1 MVWKPID
8 VGDTFM
14 LLRVVRRLSLDEV
27 VKRIKEFESR
37 LGASFLEFEKRFTEG
52 RLDPGLF
59 GEYVE
64 WADLVH
70 AYEAYVES
78 GELDYASDEVIDLR
92 DRDFERLLTHKR
104 IELLVALASSR
115 VESINELARR
125 VKRSVKNVHGDLKIL
140 ERLGFVQLR
149 KLGKRNIAP
158 EVLVKE
164 IGFLIQ

>member
-8 VGDTFM
+8 IAGALM
-14 LLRVVRRLSLDEV
+14 LVRVVRRLGLDEV
-27 VKRIKEFESR
+27 VKRMREFESR
-37 LGASFLEFEKRFTEG
+37 LGKSFLEFEKRFNEG
-52 RLDPGLF
+52 RLDSGLF

-70 AYEAYVES
+70 AYEGYVES
-78 GELDYASDEVIDLR
+78 GELDYASEEVIDLR
-92 DRDFERLLTHKR
+92 DKDFERLLTHKR
-104 IELLVALASSR
+104 VELLVALASSR

-125 VKRSVKNVHGDLKIL
+125 VKRSVKNVYGDLKIL
-140 ERLGFVQLR
+140 ERLRFVQLR
-149 KLGKRNIAP
+149 KLGKRNIVP

>member
-1 MVWKPID
+1 
-8 VGDTFM
+8 M
-14 LLRVVRRLSLDEV
+14 LLRVVKRLGLNEV

>member
-1 MVWKPID
+1 
-8 VGDTFM
+8 M
-14 LLRVVRRLSLDEV
+14 LLRVVKRLSLDEV

-37 LGASFLEFEKRFTEG
+37 LGISFLEFEKRFTEG
-52 RLDPGLF
+52 RLDQGLF

-70 AYEAYVES
+70 AYEGYVES
-78 GELDYASDEVIDLR
+78 GELDYASDEIIDLR
-92 DRDFERLLTHKR
+92 DKDFERLLTHKR
-104 IELLVALASSR
+104 VELLAALASSR

-125 VKRSVKNVHGDLKIL
+125 VKRSVKNVYDDLKVL
-140 ERLGFVQLR
+140 ERLRFVQLR
-149 KLGKRNIAP
+149 KLGRRNIVP

>member
-1 MVWKPID
+1 LVWKPID
-8 VGDTFM
+8 VNGGFM

-27 VKRIKEFESR
+27 VKQMKKFESK
-37 LGASFLEFEKRFTEG
+37 LGTSFLEFQKRFTEG

-70 AYEAYVES
+70 AYEGYVES
-78 GELDYASDEVIDLR
+78 GELDYSSEEVIDLR
-92 DRDFERLLTHKR
+92 DKDFEKLLTHKR
-104 IELLVALASSR
+104 VELLVALASLR

-125 VKRSVKNVHGDLKIL
+125 VKRSVKNVYGDLKIL

-149 KLGKRNIAP
+149 KLGKRNIVP

-164 IGFLIQ
+164 IGFLIP

>member
-1 MVWKPID
+1 MVCKPID
-8 VGDTFM
+8 SAGVLM

-27 VKRIKEFESR
+27 VKRMKEFESK
-37 LGASFLEFEKRFTEG
+37 LGTSFLEFEKKFTEG

-70 AYEAYVES
+70 AYEGYVES
-78 GELDYASDEVIDLR
+78 GELDYSSEEVTDLR
-92 DRDFERLLTHKR
+92 DRDFEKLLTHKR
-104 IELLVALASSR
+104 VELLVALASSR

-125 VKRSVKNVHGDLKIL
+125 VKRSVKNVYGDLKIL
-140 ERLGFVQLR
+140 ERLRFVQLR
-149 KLGKRNIAP
+149 KLGKRNIVP

>member
-8 VGDTFM
+8 VGDTSM

-27 VKRIKEFESR
+27 VKRVKEFESR
-37 LGASFLEFEKRFTEG
+37 LGASFLEFEERFTEG

-92 DRDFERLLTHKR
+92 NRDFERLLTHKR

>member
-37 LGASFLEFEKRFTEG
+37 LGASFLEFEERFTEG

-78 GELDYASDEVIDLR
+78 GELDYASDEVSTCATEI
-92 DRDFERLLTHKR
+92 
-104 IELLVALASSR
+104 SR
-115 VESINELARR
+115 
-125 VKRSVKNVHGDLKIL
+125 
-140 ERLGFVQLR
+140 GF
-149 KLGKRNIAP
+149 
-158 EVLVKE
+158 
-164 IGFLIQ
+164 

>member
-1 MVWKPID
+1 MVWKPIELGN
-8 VGDTFM
+8 VFM
-14 LLRVVRRLSLDEV
+14 LLRVVKRLSLNEV

>member
-1 MVWKPID
+1 
-8 VGDTFM
+8 M

-27 VKRIKEFESR
+27 VRRMKKFEVR
-37 LGASFLEFEKRFTEG
+37 LGTSFLEFEKRFTEG
-52 RLDPGLF
+52 KLDPGLF

-70 AYEAYVES
+70 AYEGYVES

-92 DRDFERLLTHKR
+92 DRDFEKLLTHER
-104 IELLVALASSR
+104 VELLVALASSR
-115 VESINELARR
+115 VESINELART
-125 VKRSVKNVHGDLKIL
+125 VKRSVKNIYGDLKVL
-140 ERLGFVQLR
+140 ERLGFIQLR
-149 KLGKRNIAP
+149 RLGKRNIVP

>member
-1 MVWKPID
+1 MVWKPIELGD
-8 VGDTFM
+8 VFM
-14 LLRVVRRLSLDEV
+14 LLRVVKRLSLNEV